1 MTDEII
7 KAAQEAFEAAAEAE
21 ADNRREAQ
29 DDIRFAFLDG
39 HQWPEAIR
47 RDREANGLPCHEVN
61 RLQTPIKQVVNDGRL
76 NKPSIVV
83 HPVDSG
89 SDPETAQI
97 FNGLIRHIEQ
107 SSNAEV
113 AYDTA
118 LEFAVTAGLGYL
130 RVNTR
135 YSGKKS
141 FDQDLVIERVAD
153 PFSIYGDPE
162 STACDSSD
170 WNVAFVTDSLT
181 KAAFETKYGGADPI
195 DWKTGGWRECK
206 SPWLDGDRVMVAEY
220 WTREE
225 ATETILMLSDG
236 QVVEADI
243 YSAQKEMFDAL
254 GLTVVGERD
263 VPSHKVT
270 QRILS
275 GADVLETRAWGGSYI
290 PIIPCFGEERW
301 IDGRRHYKGIVRSA
315 KDSQRMLNYWRSK
328 STEAVAMAPL
338 TPFIGPVG
346 AFVTDAA
353 KWATANRSSHAYIE
367 YDGDTPP
374 QRQPYAGVPAG
385 ALQEALNATDDIK
398 SITGIYDASLGARSN
413 ETSGKA
419 IQARQREGDVSTFNY
434 IDNLSRAIRHTGRIL
449 LDLIPK
455 VYGQPRI
462 LRILGP
468 DGKPGMVPI
477 NQPTTVPVLD
487 ADGQKAGMIEKI
499 YDIGAGE
506 YDLVVKSGPS
516 FSTQREEA
524 ATQMIEMMRANPSIA
539 PIMGDLIAQ
548 NMDWPGADEIA
559 RRLKSMLPPQAQGQN
574 PEIEQAKAA
583 LQKMAAQLQQMQA
596 ENAALQADKA
606 LEAEKLRIEQ
616 FKAETDRIEAE
627 ARIRQDQ
634 LQTSAQIAGLTSF
647 DPGR

>member
-1 MTDEII
+1 M
-7 KAAQEAFEAAAEAE
+7 
-21 ADNRREAQ
+21 
-29 DDIRFAFLDG
+29 
-39 HQWPEAIR
+39 
-47 RDREANGLPCHEVN
+47 
-61 RLQTPIKQVVNDGRL
+61 VNDGRL
-76 NKPSIVV
+76 NKPSINV

-118 LEFAVTAGLGYL
+118 LEFAVTGGLGFL

-135 YSGKKS
+135 YAGKKS

-170 WNVAFVTDSLT
+170 WNVAFVTDSIT
-181 KAAFETKYGGADPI
+181 KAAFESKYGGADPI
-195 DWKTGGWRECK
+195 DWKGQDWRDCK

-220 WTREE
+220 WTRDE

-236 QVVEADI
+236 QVIEADV
-243 YSAQKEMFDAL
+243 YAAQKAMFDAL
-254 GLTVVGERD
+254 GVTVVGERD

-275 GADVLETRAWGGSYI
+275 GAEVLDTRRWGGSYI
-290 PIIPCFGEERW
+290 PIIPVYGEERW

-315 KDSQRMLNYWRSK
+315 KDSQRMLNYWRSM
-328 STEAVAMAPL
+328 STESVALAPL
-338 TPFIGPVG
+338 APFIGPVG

-353 KWATANRSSHAYIE
+353 KWATANRAAHPYIE
-367 YDGDTPP
+367 YDGDVPP
-374 QRQPYAGVPAG
+374 QRQPFAGVPAG
-385 ALQEALNATDDIK
+385 ALQEAMNSADDIK

-419 IQARQREGDVSTFNY
+419 IMARQREGDVSTFNY

-455 VYGQPRI
+455 VYAGERV

-477 NQPTTVPVLD
+477 NQPTQVPVLD
-487 ADGQKAGMIEKI
+487 ADGQKAGSIEKI
-499 YDIGAGE
+499 YDLGAGE

-559 RRLKSMLPPQAQGQN
+559 RRLKSMLPPQTQGHN
-574 PEIEQAKAA
+574 PVIEQAKAQMAQMAQA
-583 LQKMAAQLQQMQA
+583 LEAAKAEIAAAQSDRA
-596 ENAALQADKA
+596 F
-606 LEAEKLRIEQ
+606 EAEKLRLEARKIEIEQ

-627 ARIRQDQ
+627 ARIRTEQ

-647 DPGR
+647 GGAADGQ